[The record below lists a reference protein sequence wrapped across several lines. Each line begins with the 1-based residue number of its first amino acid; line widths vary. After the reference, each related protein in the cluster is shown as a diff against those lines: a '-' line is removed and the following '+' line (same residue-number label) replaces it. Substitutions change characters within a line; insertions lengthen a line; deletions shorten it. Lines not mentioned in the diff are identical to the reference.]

1 MVGEDYGEFDS
12 GMVGTPK
19 DVVIDDDEV
28 AGDGVAF
35 VVNGFRDTFRVDES
49 DRKRASMD

>member
-19 DVVIDDDEV
+19 HVVIDDDEV
-28 AGDGVAF
+28 AGDVVAF
-35 VVNGFRDTFRVDES
+35 EVNGFRDTFIVAES
-49 DRKRASMD
+49 D